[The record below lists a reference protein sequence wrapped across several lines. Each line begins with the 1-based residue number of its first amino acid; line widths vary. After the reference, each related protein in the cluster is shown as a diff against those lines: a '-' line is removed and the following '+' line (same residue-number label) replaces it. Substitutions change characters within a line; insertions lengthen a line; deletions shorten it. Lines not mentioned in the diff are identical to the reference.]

1 MLRPSDHNRGLTLI
15 EVLVVIVIISL
26 IGGFLAPNLFKHIG
40 KAKKDLVLPKM
51 AVVEEAIYRFQMDC
65 KQFPATLE
73 DLITD
78 PGDLEGWTTAYLK
91 PSQIN
96 DPWGNPFVYVAE
108 GVANPGS
115 FDLISL
121 GADGQ
126 EGGEGENADVVNN
139 E

>member
-1 MLRPSDHNRGLTLI
+1 MVRKDRKRQAFTLV
-15 EVLVVIVIISL
+15 ELLVVIVIISL